1 MKDYVPFLRVFGL
14 DGKKSRSSEIK
25 KIGTYIVFFK
35 GSKKINELKKKV
47 EGGPQ
52 NTQKYKNSLF
62 FLCIL
67 LTLVKKFLK
76 SKLLRPVFLLFYYI
90 CNC

>member
-47 EGGPQ
+47 EGGPSK
-52 NTQKYKNSLF
+52 NTKKKVF
-62 FLCIL
+62 FC
-67 LTLVKKFLK
+67 
-76 SKLLRPVFLLFYYI
+76 VF
-90 CNC
+90 C